1 MKKGLR
7 MKALRYLGPGQVE
20 IEEIPCPAIGPGE
33 VLVEVRACG
42 VCATDVKTFVRGHPK
57 IRPGAVLGHEIAGV
71 IVAADGLPEWQEGT
85 RVVVAPY
92 VPCGA
97 CPQCA
102 RRRFSLCERLFEVQI
117 DPGGFSQ
124 FLRVPAR
131 IVSGGLIQLAEP
143 TPFEEGCLAEPL
155 ACCLHALES
164 LDIRAGESLLIV
176 GDGPMGLL
184 QAQVGKSMGAA
195 PILLSGMTP
204 ERLAQAS
211 RWADVVIDAKQDDVA
226 EAVRRETG
234 DGADKVIVSVG
245 EASVAQA
252 ALALVRKGGAINLF
266 AGMPREA
273 QLVLDGNRVHY
284 DEIRVLGS
292 FGFGPQHFRRAVEW
306 IGEGQID
313 VRSLVTATVPLEGVK
328 SALEAAARH
337 QGIKTVVV
345 FGEGG
350 PM

>member
-7 MKALRYLGPGQVE
+7 MKALRYLGPGRAE
-20 IEEIPCPAIGPGE
+20 IDEIPCPTIGPGE
-33 VLVEVRACG
+33 VLVQVRACG

-57 IRPGAVLGHEIAGV
+57 IHPGAVLGHEIAGV
-71 IVAADGLPEWQEGT
+71 VVEADGLPEWRQGN

-97 CPQCA
+97 CRQCA
-102 RRRFSLCERLFEVQI
+102 RQHFSLCERLFDVQI

-131 IVSGGLIQLAEP
+131 IVGSGLIQIAEG
-143 TPFEEGCLAEPL
+143 TPFEEGCWAEPL

-164 LDIRAGESLLIV
+164 LHIHPGESLLVV

-184 QAQVGKSMGAA
+184 QAQLGKSMGAS

-204 ERLAQAS
+204 ERLAHAS
-211 RWADVVIDAKQDDVA
+211 RWADVVIDASREDVA
-226 EAVRRETG
+226 EAVRRETA

-252 ALALVRKGGAINLF
+252 SLGLVCKGGAVSLF
-266 AGMPREA
+266 AGMPPEA
-273 QLVLDGNRVHY
+273 RLVLDGNRVHY
-284 DEIRVLGS
+284 DEIQVLGS
-292 FGFGPQHFRRAVEW
+292 FGFGPQHFRAAVGW

-313 VRSLVTATVPLEGVK
+313 VRSLVTATVPLEGTRA
-328 SALEAAARH
+328 ALEAAARH